1 MCYFI
6 SCGGTQSDG
15 TQRKGTQ
22 TDGTTL
28 CSQTGA
34 LTGALICTLTGAR
47 AGALTGI
54 YAGAEMG
61 NPHTDPGKP
70 HPYPPPAAS
79 SHPSHVPS
87 RHDATNVH

>member
-1 MCYFI
+1 M
-6 SCGGTQSDG
+6 TALKE
-15 TQRKGTQ
+15 RALKLMVP
-22 TDGTTL
+22 L
-28 CSQTGA
+28 CAGSQTGA

-70 HPYPPPAAS
+70 HPYPPQP
-79 SHPSHVPS
+79 P
-87 RHDATNVH
+87 